1 MKKKVILSSVIITLI
16 SNLYANNQLNN
27 NFFNQG
33 KEGYFF
39 YKDEKIEE
47 EKEKDKK
54 IVKTETSSIKSEY
67 SKTKEMMDMVFEND
81 EERETRLKKED
92 EFMDN
97 IPFHKLDELSTD
109 EYKRLLDVTRNIS
122 TGRPNK
128 EFVKKYAAVQK
139 FWVDKSENFAKSWSV
154 ANLENPD
161 ELIYSDIGWTSR
173 DRVNNKT
180 KKDRED
186 IEFFSKIKNS
196 AGYVVIIEDK
206 ANNALLQDTKLLY
219 DKIKEET
226 GLDYLIYDFYEVNET
241 LKKQLN
247 LKANNLPDNFLLY
260 VNHKKEKIYK
270 RVAQGFSASTKI
282 ISNTKFVFENAILEE
297 QKSPEHR
304 IEKVEN

>member
-1 MKKKVILSSVIITLI
+1 MKKKVIFSSVIITLI

-39 YKDEKIEE
+39 YKDEKIVD
-47 EKEKDKK
+47 EKDKEKK
-54 IVKTETSSIKSEY
+54 IIKTETSSIKSEY

-81 EERETRLKKED
+81 EERENRLKKEN

-139 FWVDKSENFAKSWSV
+139 FLVDKSENFAKSWSV

-161 ELIYSDIGWTSR
+161 ELLYTDIGWTSR
-173 DRVNNKT
+173 DRVNLKNKKVLYIKALRT
-180 KKDRED
+180 VSNLVKILKGNNILIDELVTYQTSCKKSNISLED
-186 IEFFSKIKNS
+186 NSVFIFTSPSSVECFFNQYKWKDNYKAI
-196 AGYVVIIEDK
+196 VIGKTTAKYLPKEVHYTISSETSIDECINL
-206 ANNALLQDTKLLY
+206 AQQTLL
-219 DKIKEET
+219 
-226 GLDYLIYDFYEVNET
+226 
-241 LKKQLN
+241 
-247 LKANNLPDNFLLY
+247 
-260 VNHKKEKIYK
+260 
-270 RVAQGFSASTKI
+270 
-282 ISNTKFVFENAILEE
+282 
-297 QKSPEHR
+297 
-304 IEKVEN
+304 

>member
-1 MKKKVILSSVIITLI
+1 MKKRIIYSSVLI
-16 SNLYANNQLNN
+16 SILCSNNLFALNN
-27 NFFNQG
+27 NFYENAR
-33 KEGYFF
+33 EGYFF
-39 YKDEKIEE
+39 YKDEKIAE
-47 EKEKDKK
+47 EKEKEKK
-54 IVKTETSSIKSEY
+54 IIKAETSSVKSDY
-67 SKTKEMMDMVFEND
+67 SKTKEMMDIVFETD
-81 EERETRLKKED
+81 EEREKRVKKED
-92 EFMDN
+92 DFMEN

-109 EYKRLLDVTRNIS
+109 EYRRLLDVTRNIS

-128 EFVKKYAAVQK
+128 DFVKKYAAVQK

-161 ELIYSDIGWTSR
+161 ELLYSEIGWTTR

-186 IEFFSKIKNS
+186 KEFFTKLKNN
-196 AGYVVIIEDK
+196 AGYVVVIEDK
-206 ANNALLQDTKLLY
+206 ANKAQLQDTKLLY

-247 LKANNLPDNFLLY
+247 LKVNNLPDNFLLY